1 MPIRMGAMIP
11 CGSAVVCAIVLHRRV
26 CYTALAMTE
35 LRLLFRFLDKEF
47 LFRLIF
53 ILLLYSIV
61 PIAEIFLFMWLGEV
75 VGKYLILAVAAV
87 VGLLGM
93 LIALREVRLTLERLR
108 ARIRRHEYPGV
119 EFVDL
124 AGILVGSILLLTPGF
139 ITDFVGFLLMIPF
152 FRRSLGRAVTRR
164 MDRSLH
170 EVYEYLQLSDF
181 E

>member
-1 MPIRMGAMIP
+1 
-11 CGSAVVCAIVLHRRV
+11 
-26 CYTALAMTE
+26 MTE
-35 LRLLFRFLDKEF
+35 FRLLFRFLDKEF

-61 PIAEIFLFMWLGEV
+61 PIAEIFLFLWLGELI
-75 VGKYLILAVAAV
+75 GNYLILAIAAV

-93 LIALREVRLTLERLR
+93 LFALREVRVTLERLR
-108 ARIRRHEYPGV
+108 ARIRRHEYPGS

-124 AGILVGSILLLTPGF
+124 AGILAGAILLLTPGF

-152 FRRSLGRAVTRR
+152 FRRLLGRLVTRR

-170 EVYEYLQLSDF
+170 EVYEYLQLSDID
-181 E
+181 

>member
-1 MPIRMGAMIP
+1 
-11 CGSAVVCAIVLHRRV
+11 
-26 CYTALAMTE
+26 MTE
-35 LRLLFRFLDKEF
+35 LRLLFRFLDKDF

-61 PIAEIFLFMWLGEV
+61 PIAEIFLFLYLGQLI
-75 VGKYLILAVAAV
+75 GNYLILAIAAV
-87 VGLLGM
+87 LGLLGM
-93 LIALREVRLTLERLR
+93 LFALREVRVTLERLR
-108 ARIRRHEYPGV
+108 ARIRRNEYPGT

-152 FRRSLGRAVTRR
+152 FRQALGRAVTRR

-170 EVYEYLQLSDF
+170 EVYEYLQLSDID
-181 E
+181 

>member
-1 MPIRMGAMIP
+1 VDAAVDAAVDGCLGRSS
-11 CGSAVVCAIVLHRRV
+11 SA
-26 CYTALAMTE
+26 TLASTMTE
-35 LRLLFRFLDKEF
+35 FRLLFRFLDKEF

-61 PIAEIFLFMWLGEV
+61 PIAEIFLFLWLGELI
-75 VGKYLILAVAAV
+75 GNYLILAIAAV

-93 LIALREVRLTLERLR
+93 LFALREVRVTLERLR
-108 ARIRRHEYPGV
+108 ARIRRHEYPGS

-124 AGILVGSILLLTPGF
+124 AGILAGAILLLTPGF

-152 FRRSLGRAVTRR
+152 FRRLLGRLVTRR

-170 EVYEYLQLSDF
+170 EVYEYLQLSDID
-181 E
+181 

>member
-1 MPIRMGAMIP
+1 
-11 CGSAVVCAIVLHRRV
+11 
-26 CYTALAMTE
+26 MTE
-35 LRLLFRFLDKEF
+35 FRLLFRFLDKDF

-61 PIAEIFLFMWLGEV
+61 PMAEIYLFWWLGMATNI
-75 VGKYLILAVAAV
+75 YIILATAAV
-87 VGLLGM
+87 LGLFGM
-93 LIALREVRLTLERLR
+93 LIALREIRVTLGRLR
-108 ARIRRHEYPGV
+108 ARIRRHEYPGQ

-139 ITDFVGFLLMIPF
+139 ITDFVGFLLLIPF
-152 FRRSLGRAVTRR
+152 FRRFLGRAVTRR

-170 EVYEYLQLSDF
+170 EVYEYLQLSDI